1 MIAKINQ
8 MISGRIT
15 RCGFGGPWMRG
26 KNHGQLP
33 LFMIWTE
40 DWQDGEVMYGYVLF
54 STSDYQPQRILHRM
68 KGSKNA

>member
-1 MIAKINQ
+1 
-8 MISGRIT
+8 
-15 RCGFGGPWMRG
+15 MRG